1 MADGTRG
8 AVGNQAFSS
17 CLTGLGVDS
26 LDSFAENID
35 MEDEFHDAIM
45 RAVLAAL
52 LDKPKKARQLRNR
65 AQKTLGDLVLG

>member
-1 MADGTRG
+1 
-8 AVGNQAFSS
+8 
-17 CLTGLGVDS
+17 
-26 LDSFAENID
+26 